1 MSRSERD
8 SELHMALRQL
18 PRTVQP
24 TRDLWPGIAA
34 RIGAGSP
41 AQVRALRRRRLPHLA
56 LAASIALLALGVT
69 RWWPQASVDP
79 QAQMMQQQ
87 VTAMTREYDA
97 ALAQLPQAALPPVLA
112 PGLQALDASAVQ
124 IRRALQ
130 QAPHSTRL
138 IAQLQHTYALRLRLS
153 QRGMHG

>member
-1 MSRSERD
+1 MSRSELD

-18 PRTVQP
+18 PRTAQP

-34 RIGAGSP
+34 RIDAGSP
-41 AQVRALRRRRLPHLA
+41 ARAFPGRQLPRLA
-56 LAASIALLALGVT
+56 LAAAIGLLALGVA
-69 RWWPQASVDP
+69 RWWPHASVDP
-79 QAQMMQQQ
+79 QAQMVQQQ

-97 ALAQLPQAALPPVLA
+97 ALAQMPQAALPTVLE
-112 PGLQALDASAVQ
+112 PGLQALDDSAMQ

-138 IAQLQHTYALRLRLS
+138 IAQLQHTYALRLQLS
-153 QRGMHG
+153 QRAMHG